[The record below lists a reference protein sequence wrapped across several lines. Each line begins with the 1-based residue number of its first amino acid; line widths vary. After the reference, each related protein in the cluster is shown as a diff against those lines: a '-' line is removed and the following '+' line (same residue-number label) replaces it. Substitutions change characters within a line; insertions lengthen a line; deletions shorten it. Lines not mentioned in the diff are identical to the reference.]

1 MPSATLTNA
10 ARAFAH
16 VALADGQLSP
26 KEADRF
32 ARVVAAEPGLAGS
45 SPQDVTIAWEAAVAE
60 ISAASSFGGTL
71 VAIRSEVSATWDKAM
86 LMRIAQA
93 AVVADDRFEPQESVA
108 VRTLAEALGLD
119 PETY

>member
-1 MPSATLTNA
+1 MPPATLINA

-32 ARVVAAEPGLAGS
+32 ARVVAAEAGLAGS
-45 SPQDVTIAWEAAVAE
+45 APQLVTAAWEAAIAE
-60 ISAASSFGGTL
+60 VESSASFGGML
-71 VAIRSEVSATWDKAM
+71 VAIRSEVTAAWDKAM

-93 AVVADDRFEPQESVA
+93 AVVADDRLEPQESVA

-119 PETY
+119 PEAY